1 MIRDIVAGDKEQI
14 LRLVEMFF
22 KERLEQSGVTY
33 SPEHADVHFHT
44 FLNTPGILALC
55 AEENGRIVGMIAG
68 VASAIIFAK
77 ELAMQEMV
85 WYVEPTSRKCGLHLL
100 REFEK
105 RSTELG
111 VHYVMMIG
119 MSGDPIISLY
129 SRLGYTETQNVFM
142 KRLE

>member
-1 MIRDIVAGDKEQI
+1 MIRDIVDGDKEQV

-22 KERLEQSGVTY
+22 KECMEPAGLCY
-33 SPEHADVHFHT
+33 SPETAGHHFDVFIEA
-44 FLNTPGILALC
+44 PGLLALC
-55 AEENGRIVGMIAG
+55 AEEEGQIVGLIAG
-68 VASAIIFAK
+68 TASAILFAK

-85 WYVEPTSRKCGLHLL
+85 WYVEPKNRKCGLQLL

-119 MSGDPIISLY
+119 LSGDPVLSLY
-129 SRLGYTETQNVFM
+129 PRLGYTETQNVFM